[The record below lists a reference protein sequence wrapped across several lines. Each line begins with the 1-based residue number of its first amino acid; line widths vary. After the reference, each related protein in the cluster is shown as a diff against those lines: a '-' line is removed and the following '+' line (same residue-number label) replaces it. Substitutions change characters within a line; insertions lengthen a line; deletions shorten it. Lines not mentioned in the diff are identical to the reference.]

1 MSTTPRS
8 KDNGNHVRFKDDKN
22 EEIKEAGREENVQ
35 NGSSET
41 IHLDHVHVHVHD
53 HDHNHDQEEHTHE
66 KLSRKIT
73 TKVKQATKEL
83 KRMATLSGP
92 PRQLDRSSTTAA
104 RALKGMQFVNKKV
117 GNDGWAEVENQ
128 FNVLAVDGLLLKSR
142 FGNCIGMKEKEFAGA
157 LYEALARR
165 RGIVTDTI
173 TKPQLRDF
181 WEELSNQS
189 FDARMRIYFDMV
201 DKNADGQVTQEEVK
215 QIILLSASANQLWK
229 VKEKADE
236 FASQIMKALDPDGIG
251 YIEVHNLETLFLQ
264 APKDADSEKLNK
276 FFDKK
281 LVVTKEPN
289 RIRRALKKTCYF
301 IEDNWRRLWI
311 LLLWLFICFG
321 LFTWKF
327 LQYKH
332 RYVYNVM
339 GGCVAT
345 AKGAAET
352 LKFNMALILLPV
364 CRKTVTW
371 LRSRAKLGVAV
382 PFDDNINFHQVIA
395 VGIGIGVVLHMIC
408 HLTCDF
414 PRLINASP
422 ADYAPLAKYFGQVQ
436 PPDYW
441 WFLKG
446 IEGWSGIIMVVLM
459 TIAFTLAQ
467 PWFRKNN
474 AKLPQFIRSLTGF
487 NAFWYSHHL
496 FIIVYA
502 LLFVHGYY
510 LYLSKEWYRKTT
522 WMYISVPILLYFCER
537 TVKALKSS
545 NQKVEIL
552 KFAVY
557 GDDEASGKKTAGD
570 ALSLVMAKPQGF
582 RYSSGQYIFVK
593 CVNVSPFEWH
603 PFSLTSAPGD
613 DYISVHIRALGD
625 WTKQLITLFA
635 KQPQTNP
642 ANSGLLDPNVGP
654 LTQLRRMPKL
664 KIAGPYGAPAQDY
677 KNYDV
682 LLLVGLG
689 IGATPLISIV
699 KDVLYHIKQQKDIEN
714 GTSNSKAK
722 PFAVERAYFNWVTR
736 EQGSFDWF
744 KTVMN
749 EVAEVDHD
757 HVIEMHNYCSSVH
770 KEGDARSALFSLL
783 QSLQDAKDGVDI
795 VSGTR
800 VKTHF
805 GRANWEAVFNH
816 VANNHPNKRVGVF
829 YCGAPGLIK
838 SLKNLSRV
846 FSRNTSTK
854 FDFHKENF

>member
-1 MSTTPRS
+1 M
-8 KDNGNHVRFKDDKN
+8 DVENGEHEASPLGQNILEINGHTKMEDENNN
-22 EEIKEAGREENVQ
+22 EG
-35 NGSSET
+35 
-41 IHLDHVHVHVHD
+41 
-53 HDHNHDQEEHTHE
+53 EHTHQQHE
-66 KLSRKIT
+66 KLSTKIT
-73 TKVKQATKEL
+73 TKVKQATKEF
-83 KRMATLSGP
+83 KRIATLSGP
-92 PRQLDRSSTTAA
+92 PRRLDRTNSTAA
-104 RALKGMQFVNKKV
+104 RALKGLEFVDKKV
-117 GNDGWAEVENQ
+117 GSWGEVEKQ

-142 FGNCIGMKEKEFAGA
+142 FGKCIGMNEQEFAGE
-157 LYEALARR
+157 LFDALARR
-165 RGIVTDTI
+165 RGIVTGTI
-173 TKPQLRDF
+173 TKAQLREF

-189 FDARMRIYFDMV
+189 FDARMRTYFDMI
-201 DKNADGQVTQEEVK
+201 DRNADGKVTEEEVK
-215 QIILLSASANQLWK
+215 QVILVSASANQLWK

-236 FASQIMKALDPDGIG
+236 FAGLIMKALDPDGIG
-251 YIEVHNLETLFLQ
+251 YIEVQNLETLFLQ

-276 FFDKK
+276 FLDGKLGK

-289 RIRRALKKTCYF
+289 PIRRGVKKTCYF
-301 IEDNWRRLWI
+301 LEDNWRRLWI
-311 LLLWLFICFG
+311 LLLWVAICVS

-332 RYVYNVM
+332 RYVYHVM

-371 LRSRAKLGVAV
+371 LRTRAKLGVAV
-382 PFDDNINFHQVIA
+382 PFDDNINFHQIIA
-395 VGIGIGVVLHMIC
+395 IGVGVGVLLHVIC

-414 PRLINASP
+414 PRVLNASP
-422 ADYAPLAKYFGQVQ
+422 ADYAPLAKFFGEVQ
-436 PPDYW
+436 PPNYW

-446 IEGWSGIIMVVLM
+446 IEGWSGIVMVVLM

-474 AKLPQFIRSLTGF
+474 AKLPQFVRSLTGF

-502 LLFVHGYY
+502 LLFVHGQF
-510 LYLSKEWYRKTT
+510 LYLTKKWYKKTT
-522 WMYISVPILLYFCER
+522 WMYICVPILLYMCER
-537 TVKALKSS
+537 TVKAFKSS
-545 NQKVEIL
+545 NQKVKIL

-557 GDDEASGKKTAGD
+557 GEDDASGKKAAGD
-570 ALSLVMAKPQGF
+570 ALSLVMAKPDRF
-582 RYSSGQYIFVK
+582 KYSSGQYIFVK
-593 CVNVSPFEWH
+593 CINVSPFEWH

-625 WTKQLITLFA
+625 WTKQLITLFS
-635 KQPQTNP
+635 KLPQSNP
-642 ANSGLLDPNVGP
+642 ANSGLLNPDIGP
-654 LTQLRRMPKL
+654 LAQLRRMPKL

-699 KDVLYHIKQQKDIEN
+699 KDVLYHIKRQKENIEN
-714 GTSNSKAK
+714 GGSNSNNNNNNSKAK
-722 PFAVERAYFNWVTR
+722 PFAVQRVYFNWVTR

-816 VANNHPNKRVGVF
+816 VARKNPNKTVGVF